1 MVFVVEDGFARTK
14 AGAMP
19 TLLEKLPPAR
29 PAELHAATIAQEVS
43 GNHILATTVGRGQA
57 AITLAETRPD
67 AEVNLWFHDQYQQQ
81 LLVSAVQDFPAQLG
95 LYCEADA
102 PAITHEG
109 QYDLAV
115 IPVFKSGEA
124 EFTRDVL
131 QAAFQALG
139 VGGQLVAAIDNPQDK
154 WLRSH
159 LAATGET
166 VRVRPDTSEKPKTV
180 CYIVR
185 KTQPLKKVRNFECKI
200 VFRDQEHLLT
210 ALSRPGVFAHRRID
224 PAARHLLNAIDL
236 AEGARVLELG
246 CGSGCV
252 SLGLAA
258 RHPSIG
264 IYAIDSSA
272 RAVSCLRQSAVENN
286 LPNITVAL
294 EASGIVPDPGC
305 YDLVVANPPYYSDFR
320 IAEMFVNSAKAALAP
335 GGTLLLITKQPS
347 WYLEQLPQAWNDV
360 AQELVKGYHIIEAVR
375 RP

>member
-57 AITLAETRPD
+57 AITLAEARPD

-185 KTQPLKKVRNFECKI
+185 KNATVKKSQK
-200 VFRDQEHLLT
+200 L
-210 ALSRPGVFAHRRID
+210 
-224 PAARHLLNAIDL
+224 
-236 AEGARVLELG
+236 RVQ
-246 CGSGCV
+246 
-252 SLGLAA
+252 
-258 RHPSIG
+258 
-264 IYAIDSSA
+264 DS
-272 RAVSCLRQSAVENN
+272 
-286 LPNITVAL
+286 
-294 EASGIVPDPGC
+294 VP
-305 YDLVVANPPYYSDFR
+305 
-320 IAEMFVNSAKAALAP
+320 
-335 GGTLLLITKQPS
+335 
-347 WYLEQLPQAWNDV
+347 
-360 AQELVKGYHIIEAVR
+360 
-375 RP
+375 